1 MNTKLQ
7 NQNQTTV
14 ILVGLLF
21 MIGIY
26 LPGNLY
32 AQSLI
37 ISGKVIDAENHE
49 PLAYATIGIE
59 GEAYGTITNLAGEFD
74 IHIPANY
81 QNEQLIISTLGYHDF
96 KIEVKA
102 ASKQNILL
110 VLLKPGQTVLDE
122 VMISKD
128 LSAANLL
135 HIALARIEL
144 NNPMSPVEME
154 GFYRDIK
161 KVGDDY
167 VGLIEAAVKIYD
179 KNYQKPRNASKLRER
194 VSLVEVRR
202 TIDYDYNLEKYFS
215 QYNMLEDL
223 LLENLVKYRTF
234 NNEEEFFAS
243 LQRKIVPGYNNK
255 PIDMV
260 FIDQPGYSL
269 KVYIDEKYGI
279 RKVVFNWGNGEDPVY
294 SYRKSRK
301 LENQVMLHEKQIEFQ
316 EYNGKLHL
324 KYIASSY
331 VNNWTNRKTL
341 ETEIVTRRDQTL
353 LVNKVNDI
361 SPTWIPNSEKM
372 KRYGLQFQH
381 STYNKSF
388 WDHYNVIKD
397 MPLSEQMVFD
407 LEKWA
412 KLEDQFASF
421 E

>member
-1 MNTKLQ
+1 LQ
-7 NQNQTTV
+7 NQNQSTV
-14 ILVGLLF
+14 ILVGFLF
-21 MIGIY
+21 MTGIF
-26 LPGNLY
+26 LSGDLY

-37 ISGKVIDAENHE
+37 ISGKVIDAKNHE

-74 IHIPANY
+74 LHVPSNY
-81 QNEQLIISTLGYHDF
+81 HNRELIISTLGYQDY
-96 KIEVKA
+96 KIEIET

-110 VLLKPGQTVLDE
+110 VLLEPGHTVLDE

-135 HIALARIEL
+135 NIALTRIEL
-144 NNPMSPVEME
+144 NYPMSPTEME

-161 KVGDDY
+161 KVDDDY

-194 VSLVEVRR
+194 VSLIELRR
-202 TIDYDYNLEKYFS
+202 TIDYDYKLEKYFN

-234 NNEEEFFAS
+234 NNEKEFFAS

-260 FIDQPGYSL
+260 FIEQPGYSL
-269 KVYIDEKYGI
+269 KVYIDENYGI
-279 RKVVFNWGNGEDPVY
+279 RKIVFNWGNGEDPVY

-316 EYNGKLHL
+316 EYNGKLYL

-353 LVNKVNDI
+353 LVNKINDNN
-361 SPTWIPNSEKM
+361 PRWIPNSEKM

-381 STYNKSF
+381 SSYNKDF

-397 MPLSEQMVFD
+397 MPLNGQVIFD